1 MCIRDRYSGW
11 DEDKGR
17 NSIELQLDWL
27 AELKLKDSV
36 SVKRFKDT
44 DVFIDSSDVIRY
56 LFTDDDGLQTGKQI
70 YIKGKPALNRIQ
82 YFVMGVRN
90 TSDQII
96 DGEVWVDELRLSG
109 VKKDRGV
116 AMRLQSS
123 LKLADLGTAN
133 FTYSR
138 QDADF
143 HRLQE
148 RLSRGTSTAEN
159 FNISGRL
166 DLHRFLPRS
175 WGFSLPVN
183 ASITQATNTPKY
195 FPGEDILVDQNAA
208 PDTIISQ
215 SQSVSFS
222 ASLAK
227 TSKSDNKLIKY
238 TVDNIKTNF
247 SASQSKSSD
256 ITYAQKWSE
265 SYSGKVSYSF
275 PFGRDNYI
283 SPLKWAKD
291 MAFLGGLSLSL
302 IHI

>member
-1 MCIRDRYSGW
+1 
-11 DEDKGR
+11 
-17 NSIELQLDWL
+17 
-27 AELKLKDSV
+27 
-36 SVKRFKDT
+36 
-44 DVFIDSSDVIRY
+44 
-56 LFTDDDGLQTGKQI
+56 
-70 YIKGKPALNRIQ
+70 
-82 YFVMGVRN
+82 
-90 TSDQII
+90 
-96 DGEVWVDELRLSG
+96 
-109 VKKDRGV
+109 
-116 AMRLQSS
+116 MRLQSS

-238 TVDNIKTNF
+238 TVDNICLLYTSPSPRDGLLSRMPS
-247 SASQSKSSD
+247 SA
-256 ITYAQKWSE
+256 
-265 SYSGKVSYSF
+265 
-275 PFGRDNYI
+275 
-283 SPLKWAKD
+283 
-291 MAFLGGLSLSL
+291 
-302 IHI
+302 